1 MTDSDNTKDVFD
13 EIASEEAG
21 TKARLAAAADRMA
34 SYVPQAADIEPMTRG
49 VPSDSQLSSEWHLT
63 GTWGLH
69 ADLVWPD
76 YTGAGIRL
84 ADFDDGFQY
93 THPELAPNYDTALDR
108 DVGSNDYDAAPTLA
122 DDSHGTAVMGV
133 MIADDNGSGIVG
145 VAFDATGIG
154 IRQSFATGTDA
165 QTLQGFQ
172 YVLTAQVD
180 VMNNSW
186 GYTSPYAD
194 DFSDTRTSGGVS
206 MADLGT
212 AMKNLVDQGRGGLGT
227 SIVFA
232 AGNEGD
238 VGDNVNYHNFSNSP
252 YAITVAAIDSAGHV
266 ASFSTPGAALLVSAG
281 GVGVLTTDRTGSAG
295 YENGNYATVDGTSFA
310 APAVSGVIGLMLEAN
325 PDLGWRDVQQIL
337 AYSAQHNDPTSTGWQ
352 YNGAANWNGGGLHF
366 SHNYGFGAADAFAAV
381 RLAELWGLQQTS
393 SNMMTF
399 TTATSSPNL
408 TIRDNATVTTSINV
422 TQDIVIE
429 HVQVHLDINHTW
441 AGDLIVTLVSPDGTE
456 SVVVNHPGTQQA
468 GDFSGSAMRGIDFTV
483 STNASWGESCLGTW
497 TLKIED
503 TELNDTGTLASW
515 NMTFL
520 GHAQTADDVYVY
532 TNAFAAFSGADLTAR
547 SAISDTD
554 GGSDTLNLTAVTTG
568 STVNL
573 ATGTG
578 TVAGKAVTISGID
591 NVYGGDG
598 NDSLTGNGGDNAL
611 AGGRGTNTLDGG
623 AGTDTAVYAG
633 DIGGFS
639 FSLVSTSLVY
649 VTHATGYTVID
660 TLIDFE
666 LFEFAGQTYTYT
678 ALEAYVTYYGSA
690 IRGTTGNDSMAGTPG
705 ADTFAGGT
713 GNDIYVIN
721 DTGDYVLENPG
732 EGTDTLLA
740 SVSYTINDN
749 VENITLTGT
758 ASIDATG
765 NTLNNSLTGNSGNNT
780 LDGGTGADR
789 MAGGGGNDTY
799 VVDNFS
805 DVIVENTGGG
815 TDIVYSSVSRT
826 LETNVEN
833 LTLTGTGNLNA
844 TGNTQVNILT
854 GNSGNNTLDGG
865 TGADTM
871 AGGDGNDVYI
881 VDTAADVI
889 IEQANEGNDTVRAAF
904 SYTLGDNIESLVLL
918 GTAALNGTGNAG
930 DNTITGTS
938 GINTLNGLAG
948 ADTLIGGA
956 GNDVYYIDDAAD
968 VIIED
973 PGTAGGIDTAYITGN
988 YTLSA
993 NVEKLV
999 FAGTAGGFTGTG
1011 NALTNTL
1018 TGNAGDNTL
1027 DGGAGA
1033 DKLIGGLGNDTYVI
1047 DMTTDSISE
1056 AANAGIDTVLSGFS
1070 YTLATNLENITL
1082 TGTSAINAT
1091 GNTLAN
1097 ILTGNAGNNIL
1108 NGMTGADTMA
1118 GGAGDDSYFVD
1129 NIGDIVQ
1136 EASGEGVD
1144 TVRST
1149 ISFTLGA
1156 NVENLM
1162 LLGSAVANATGNDL
1176 ANSLT
1181 GNTGANT
1188 LDGGIGADTMT
1199 GMAGNDTYFVDDILD
1214 VVIEAANGG
1223 TDTVQV
1229 GFSYTLGANIEKL
1242 LLTGSANID
1251 GTGNAL
1257 VNTLTGNSG
1266 DNTLDG
1272 GAGADKMYGGLGNDT
1287 YIVDSTTDGVTE
1299 GAGAGHDTVRAGVS
1313 VILAANVEDLVQT
1326 GSANIKGTGNTLDN
1340 AMYGNSG
1347 NSTLDG
1353 GAGSDF
1359 LDGGF
1364 GNDTLTGGTGA
1375 DIFAFSNT
1383 TSFDK
1388 ITDFSLVQGDRIDIS
1403 DVLVGFTP
1411 GVSDINDY
1419 VSFATVKGVT
1429 TLSVDADGAGS
1440 GTGFVAIGSLTGLG
1454 TMTVDDLFDSGKIIV
1469 S

>member
-1 MTDSDNTKDVFD
+1 MADTDSKKDFFE
-13 EIASEEAG
+13 EIAALDAE
-21 TKARLAAAADRMA
+21 TKARVAAGVERMT
-34 SYVPQAADIEPMTRG
+34 QG
-49 VPSDSQLSSEWHLT
+49 VPTDPNLGSQWNLT

-69 ADLVWPD
+69 ANLVWPD

-93 THPELAPNYDTALDR
+93 THPDLAANYDTALDR
-108 DVGSNDYDAAPTLA
+108 DVGSNDSDAAPSA
-122 DDSHGTAVMGV
+122 SDDDHGTAVMGV
-133 MIADDNGSGIVG
+133 MIADDNGAGVVG

-154 IRQSFATGTDA
+154 IRQSFSSGTDA

-172 YVLTAQVD
+172 YALTAHVD

-186 GYTSPYAD
+186 GYTTPYSD
-194 DFSDTRTSGGVS
+194 DFAEEYSGVTVGDVG
-206 MADLGT
+206 D

-238 VGDNVNYHNFSNSP
+238 VGDNVNNHNFQNSP
-252 YAITVAAIDSAGHV
+252 YVITVAAIDSTGHV
-266 ASFSTPGAALLVSAG
+266 ASFSSPGAALLVSAG
-281 GVGVLTTDRTGSAG
+281 GVNILTTDRTGSAG
-295 YENGNYATVDGTSFA
+295 YENGSYATVDGTSFA
-310 APAVSGVIGLMLEAN
+310 APAVSGVIALMLEAN

-337 AYSAQHNDPTSTGWQ
+337 AYSAQHNDPTSSGWQ
-352 YNGAANWNGGGLHF
+352 YNGATNWNGGGLHF
-366 SHNYGFGAADAFAAV
+366 SHDYGFGAADAFAAV
-381 RLAELWGLQQTS
+381 RLAESWNLQQTS
-393 SNMMTF
+393 ANMTTF

-408 TIRDNATVTTSINV
+408 AIRDNTTVSTSINV
-422 TQDIVIE
+422 TQDIFIE
-429 HVQVHLDINHTW
+429 HVQVHVDINHSW

-456 SVVVNHPGTQQA
+456 SVLVDHPGTQQA
-468 GDFSGSAMRGIDFTV
+468 GDFSGAAMHGIDFTLS
-483 STNASWGESCLGTW
+483 STADWGESSLGTW
-497 TLKIED
+497 TLRIED
-503 TELNDTGTLASW
+503 TERNDTGTLASW
-515 NMTFL
+515 NMTFS
-520 GHAQTADDVYVY
+520 GHAQQADDVYVY
-532 TNAFAAFSGADLTAR
+532 TNALSTFSGADLAAR
-547 SAISDTD
+547 SAVSDTD
-554 GGSDTLNLTAVTTG
+554 GGSDTLNLAAVTSN

-573 ATGTG
+573 AAGTA
-578 TVAGKAVTISGID
+578 TVAGKSVTLAGID

-598 NDSLTGNGGDNAL
+598 NDRLTGDGGDNIL

-623 AGTDTAVYAG
+623 TGTDTAVYAD
-633 DIGGFS
+633 DIGSFS

-649 VTHATGYTVID
+649 VTHAVGYTVID

-666 LFEFAGQTYTYT
+666 IFEFAGQTYTYT
-678 ALEAYVTYYGSA
+678 SLEAYVTYYGSA
-690 IRGTTGNDSMAGTPG
+690 IRGTPGNDSMAGTPG

-713 GNDIYVIN
+713 GNDMYVIN
-721 DTGDYVLENPG
+721 DAGDYVLENPG

-758 ASIDATG
+758 AAIDATG
-765 NTLNNSLTGNSGNNT
+765 NALNNSLTGNSAANT

-789 MAGGGGNDTY
+789 MAGGAGDDTY
-799 VVDNFS
+799 IVDNFG
-805 DVIVENTGGG
+805 DVIVENTNGG
-815 TDIVYSSVSRT
+815 TDIVYASVSRT
-826 LETNVEN
+826 LEVNVEN
-833 LTLTGTGNLNA
+833 LTLTGSGNLNA
-844 TGNTQVNILT
+844 TGNTLVNLLT
-854 GNSGNNTLDGG
+854 GNSGSNTLDGG

-871 AGGDGNDVYI
+871 AGGDGNDIYI

-889 IEQANEGNDTVRAAF
+889 IENAGEGNDTVRAAF
-904 SYTLGDNIESLVLL
+904 SYTLGAEIESLVLL
-918 GTAALNGTGNAG
+918 GTGALNGTGNAG

-938 GINTLNGLAG
+938 GINTLNGGAG

-956 GNDVYYIDDAAD
+956 GNDIYYIDQAGD

-973 PGTAGGIDTAYITGN
+973 AGTPGGIDTAYISGS

-999 FAGTAGGFTGTG
+999 FAGTGGGFTGTG
-1011 NALTNTL
+1011 NALANTL

-1033 DKLIGGLGNDTYVI
+1033 DKLIGGLGNDTYII
-1047 DMTTDSISE
+1047 DTAADSISE
-1056 AANAGIDTVLSGFS
+1056 AANAGNDTVQATYS

-1082 TGTSAINAT
+1082 LGTSAINAT
-1091 GNTLAN
+1091 GNTQAN
-1097 ILTGNAGNNIL
+1097 ILTGNAASNIL

-1118 GGAGDDSYFVD
+1118 GGAGDDFYFVD
-1129 NIGDIVQ
+1129 NIGDVVQ
-1136 EASGEGVD
+1136 ESAGNGND

-1156 NVENLM
+1156 EVENLF
-1162 LLGSAVANATGNDL
+1162 LLGSAAANATGNDL
-1176 ANSLT
+1176 NNSLT
-1181 GNTGANT
+1181 GNTGINT
-1188 LDGGIGADTMT
+1188 LNGGLGADTMAGLT
-1199 GMAGNDTYFVDDILD
+1199 GNDTYFVDDILD
-1214 VVIEAANGG
+1214 VVIENANGG

-1229 GFSYTLGANIEKL
+1229 GFTYTLGANLEKL
-1242 LLTGSANID
+1242 ILSGTADID

-1257 VNTLTGNSG
+1257 LNTLTGNAG
-1266 DNTLDG
+1266 NNTLDG
-1272 GAGADKMYGGLGNDT
+1272 GAGADKMYGGLGDDT
-1287 YIVDSTTDGVTE
+1287 YIVDNKTDGVTE
-1299 GAGAGHDTVRAGVS
+1299 AAGAGHDTVRTS
-1313 VILAANVEDLVQT
+1313 VAITLAANVEDMFQT
-1326 GSANIKGTGNTLDN
+1326 GVANIKGTGNALDN

-1388 ITDFSLVQGDRIDIS
+1388 VTDFSLAQGDKLDIS
-1403 DVLVGFTP
+1403 DILIGFMP
-1411 GVSDINDY
+1411 GISEIGEY

-1429 TLSVDADGAGS
+1429 TISVDADGAGS
-1440 GTGFVAIGSLTGLG
+1440 GTGMVAIGSVTGLG
-1454 TMTVDDLFDSGKIIV
+1454 TMTVDDLFDAGKIIV
-1469 S
+1469 